1 MERYVKWILLASLL
15 INAALVGFLSAQF
28 FRGGPRMFMINDM
41 QGKSGWPDDNT
52 RKTLDKAFE
61 AERPALDAALRE
73 MFEAREKSVELLR
86 AEKLD
91 IAALDAAGAAM
102 RAGNDKAM
110 ASFQRAIKSV
120 AESLSTTERQNL
132 ARILDRGPPRMFD
145 RDFKV
150 FGREPMMFFRGPGP
164 GMGANGGAG
173 PGGFTMPMP
182 PGLPA
187 PPGTPDQVTPAP
199 Q

>member
-1 MERYVKWILLASLL
+1 MDRYIKWILLASLL
-15 INAALVGFLSAQF
+15 VNAALVGFLSAQF
-28 FRGGPRMFMINDM
+28 FRGPRMFVMNEM
-41 QGKSGWPDDNT
+41 PGKPGWPDDNT

-102 RAGNDKAM
+102 RSGNDKAM
-110 ASFQRAIKSV
+110 ASFHRAIKSV

-150 FGREPMMFFRGPGP
+150 FGREPMMFFRGPG
-164 GMGANGGAG
+164 GGPG
-173 PGGFTMPMP
+173 PGGFAMPLP
-182 PGLPA
+182 PGLPV